1 MSRPKKMHEPLK
13 GGFNQ
18 ILSAV
23 AMGSGKGKSA
33 AQALARKKASACA
46 KTAPKKS

>member
-23 AMGSGKGKSA
+23 ALGTGKGKRA
-33 AQALARKKASACA
+33 AEALASKKAATKSR
-46 KTAPKKS
+46 PKKP

>member
-13 GGFNQ
+13 GGFNG

-33 AQALARKKASACA
+33 AMALARKKASPSA
-46 KTAPKKS
+46 KSTPKKS